1 MGDGGR
7 GKVLDITTTDLKAS
21 APVFQA
27 QAQKLDGALQALIG
41 TLDGLGRPWGQDPQ
55 GRAFEK
61 DYAPAVKK
69 VESAA
74 GMLVLGLTSV
84 HEAMADLAAGFGTED
99 AAVAAVFT
107 KDGGTGK

>member
-1 MGDGGR
+1 MGDGG
-7 GKVLDITTTDLKAS
+7 GKVLDITTADLKAA

-27 QAQKLDGALQALIG
+27 QAEALDAALKALVG
-41 TLDGLGRPWGQDPQ
+41 SLDGLGEPWGHDDQ
-55 GRAFEK
+55 GKKFASG
-61 DYAPAVKK
+61 YVPAVKK

-84 HEAMADLAAGFGTED
+84 HEAMTDLAAGFGTED

-107 KDGGTGK
+107 KDGGAGK